1 MIGVLMNK
9 KDVRIVAPDTLNST
23 VKHNYANSDFG
34 VSNAS
39 KHLFG
44 KHHITELIDGGTGSC
59 CGSPKII
66 AYDNYL
72 NNQDTVNPSS
82 NKLRITGLI
91 NCLQR
96 FAITSMLNMSSMMRH
111 TFIKMAA

>member
-1 MIGVLMNK
+1 MNK
-9 KDVRIVAPDTLNST
+9 KDVRIVAPGMLNST
-23 VKHNYANSDFG
+23 VKHNYANSDSD
-34 VSNAS
+34 VNNAS

-59 CGSPKII
+59 YGSPKII

-72 NNQDTVNPSS
+72 NNQDTVNPNSS
-82 NKLRITGLI
+82 KLRITGLI

-96 FAITSMLNMSSMMRH
+96 VIIIGVLNMSSMMRH
-111 TFIKMAA
+111 ISIKMAVL